1 MHKQLTGIWHNDF
14 QSKMELLAIE
24 NRIIGRYSSHTG
36 SKGVYQLVG
45 HCSGEAPTQTM
56 GQSVAL
62 SIYWKNI
69 AEGEKDESWHWAGSM
84 VGQLQH
90 DGKLTLTNVI
100 VVSVP
105 FGSYQKGNFVDKL
118 IFNKSSADVDHESVK
133 SDLPEECN
141 IEKRPVIGKW
151 VSLDQ
156 RQLLDIYHVK
166 GASGSTSAWLVR
178 GDSEVILTGFIDVD
192 AEPEMAQSLSLS
204 GYESDEQSAFSL
216 SGMLEPGKDT
226 MTLNSWHAEQTSSED
241 SFMQT
246 RMESTTFRRL
256 NIEK

>member
-14 QSKMELLAIE
+14 HSKMELLAIE

-36 SKGVYQLVG
+36 STGVYQLVG
-45 HCSGEAPTQTM
+45 HCSGEAPTKKM

-69 AEGEKDESWHWAGSM
+69 AEGEKDESWHWVGSM

-105 FGSYQKGNFVDKL
+105 FGHYQQGNFVDKL
-118 IFNKSSADVDHESVK
+118 AFKKSSADVDLESVK
-133 SDLPEECN
+133 SGLPEDRN
-141 IEKRPVIGKW
+141 IEERPVIGKW

-156 RQLLDIYHVK
+156 RQLLDLFHVE
-166 GASGSTSAWLVR
+166 GASGSTSACLVC
-178 GDSEVILTGFIDVD
+178 GDSEVMLTGFIDVD
-192 AEPEMAQSLSLS
+192 AEPGMAQSLSLS

-226 MTLNSWHAEQTSSED
+226 MTLFSWHAEQTSPDD

-246 RMESTTFRRL
+246 RMDATSFCRLTTR
-256 NIEK
+256 